1 MPLSNRN
8 DEKMKIYYKNNFMK
22 MLNRSEIGR
31 LIYSTTSCKKA
42 VILDNLSIE
51 E

>member
-1 MPLSNRN
+1 MSLSKRS
-8 DEKMKIYYKNNFMK
+8 DEKLQIYNKKKFKKNS
-22 MLNRSEIGR
+22 NRSEIGR